1 MTIRYKCE
9 ECGAALNIND
19 DLAGTEGSCPRCHVE
34 FVVPSA
40 DAVSA
45 KPAKAE
51 KPRSSGALNTEDEI
65 GDFLSSDEIPVTSGT
80 ASLADSDSSD
90 SDSAADDNPFDD
102 EPPRSQKRPVV
113 DDDRDDDG
121 QEDLETQNKQQKG
134 KPKDEGQ
141 AAKRTTSN
149 AATIAKSLM
158 GKGAPVV
165 EEEEPEPGRKKKRR
179 QFGAGS
185 DRPAGEIT
193 STKEMVAYF
202 AKIGW
207 PGVVGTLVIMAISA
221 FVYTRMQKTLDLPPL
236 APVSGTVTI
245 DGKPVASGT
254 IVQFLPM
261 EAAKNSKLGSST
273 GFTGAD
279 GKYTL
284 QYTNDYAGAI
294 IGRHYVLITA
304 SDPTQGI
311 PARYSTTFGGVEKEV
326 TKDGKPIDI
335 DLKSDPPPE

>member
-19 DLAGTEGSCPRCHVE
+19 ELAGTEGSCPRCHVE

-40 DAVSA
+40 DAVA
-45 KPAKAE
+45 AKAAKAD
-51 KPRSSGALNTEDEI
+51 KPRSSGALNTEDDI
-65 GDFLSSDEIPVTSGT
+65 GDFLSSDEIPVASGT
-80 ASLADSDSSD
+80 TSLAESDSADSD
-90 SDSAADDNPFDD
+90 ADDNPFDD
-102 EPPRSQKRPVV
+102 ETPSSRKKSVV
-113 DDDRDDDG
+113 DDDRDSEEDEELEDRTKRKKG
-121 QEDLETQNKQQKG
+121 QTKDAGQG
-134 KPKDEGQ
+134 PKR
-141 AAKRTTSN
+141 AKADPASV
-149 AATIAKSLM
+149 AKSLM

-165 EEEEPEPGRKKKRR
+165 EEEPEPGAKRKRR

-207 PGVVGTLVIMAISA
+207 PGVVGTLLIAAISGW
-221 FVYTRMQKTLDLPPL
+221 VYTRMQKTLDLPPL

-261 EAAKNSKLGSST
+261 EAAKNPKLGSST

-284 QYTNDYAGAI
+284 NYTNDHAGAV
-294 IGRHYVLITA
+294 IGKHYVLITA

-311 PARYSTTFGGVEKEV
+311 PARYSTTFGGVEAEV
-326 TKDGKPIDI
+326 TKEGKPINF
-335 DLKSDPPPE
+335 DLKSDPPPDQ